1 MLTLLPVE
9 VIEKVLGY
17 VDKQLGANLLIA
29 LAGDCRHRSLIP
41 QLLKHV
47 KLTFSVPQEENVE
60 AGAFSVIDRFRFE
73 GFPFALSINGDHSY
87 YLDDPSFVRGLRELT
102 ITAPFF
108 IPSDLTSL
116 RKLTVLEATEGFD
129 LDFTVFPLL
138 EEVEVAFTDICQP
151 KRVRLGELVSRLKLK
166 EVCGEIEWF
175 PKDPTAFIVEQCYLA
190 NLGEVLARVWP
201 SIKMVEIKETCE
213 YGEEGPAKRFFP
225 YSEEEERVSHNG
237 YSSLDE
243 SQSSESVGYD
253 RWYSAFRKRE
263 ERDMYYITPSSCRSM
278 FLEEYDLQLPPVQGH
293 PLLLEHFESSKVPDL
308 SKHDT
313 PHLRHLRFEEFHS
326 DDATLLSPMQQKQ
339 MRLIKLGDLR
349 DVEVTNSNVEGLKEV
364 VVACAVDG
372 KELDTW
378 VEKLAPDIERL
389 DVKLLSHGV
398 LDFDSTLKHLKL
410 EYCYNTSL
418 VLTFPYV
425 QTLHLERYPHG
436 GLEKVVLDFDRLTEA
451 KLWYGSYRNLEYK
464 CPILQRLELLYAN
477 SIDLNKIPSLVRYLK
492 MVRCTFINSDE
503 QWHFSGD
510 YMGIKKILEIPSGE
524 VTCNTVE
531 IEYPDQLL
539 GYLADDRVRC
549 LINKTLVLAGVRRII
564 LLKCNESSELIPLP
578 LSVEYVAL
586 HDVNLYRKSY
596 FANLKNL
603 THIKLVGVKGVF
615 ELEIPPNIRRFEAVQ
630 LNGSLKWTLTEH
642 LTEVRIVGD
651 NTYLRKRCKFVH
663 PDKTPSLRYLSLDRL
678 PLLGIPEYDRMVKN
692 KHYGVMRSVKEFR
705 KHRPAKL
712 LHIWING
719 EPYCMGDLG
728 TRNDKAP
735 EGTDKKRKATFD
747 SAQPSKH
754 ARS

>member
-1 MLTLLPVE
+1 MLTSLPVE
-9 VIEKVLGY
+9 VVEKVLGY
-17 VDKQLGANLLIA
+17 VDKQSRANLLIA
-29 LAGDCRHRSLIP
+29 LAGDCRYRSLVP
-41 QLLKHV
+41 QLSKHV

-116 RKLTVLEATEGFD
+116 RKLTVLEATEDFD

-175 PKDPTAFIVEQCYLA
+175 PKDPTAFIVEKCYLA

-201 SIKMVEIKETCE
+201 SIKIVEIKETCE

-225 YSEEEERVSHNG
+225 YREEDEKVSHSG
-237 YSSLDE
+237 YSSSDE
-243 SQSSESVGYD
+243 SQSSESSVGYD
-253 RWYSAFRKRE
+253 RWYSAFRKRVR
-263 ERDMYYITPSSCRSM
+263 ERDMYSTYSRRSM

-293 PLLLEHFESSKVPDL
+293 PLLLEHFESSKVPDI

-339 MRLIKLGDLR
+339 MRSIKLRDLR
-349 DVEVTNSNVEGLKEV
+349 GVEVTNSKMEGLKEV

-372 KELDTW
+372 EELDAW

-410 EYCYNTSL
+410 EYSYNTSS

-436 GLEKVVLDFDRLTEA
+436 ASEKVVLDFDRLTEA

-464 CPILQRLELLYAN
+464 CPILQRLELLYTDN
-477 SIDLNKIPSLVRYLK
+477 IDLNKIPSSVRYLK

-510 YMGIKKILEIPSGE
+510 YLGMKEISKIPSGE

-531 IEYPDQLL
+531 IEYPDPSR
-539 GYLADDRVRC
+539 GYLTGDRVRC
-549 LINKTLVLAGVRRII
+549 SINKTLVLAGVRRIT
-564 LLKCNESSELIPLP
+564 LSKCKERSELIPLP
-578 LSVEYVAL
+578 SSVGYVAL
-586 HDVNLYRKSY
+586 HDSVLYQSDY

-603 THIKLVGVKGVF
+603 THIKLVGVEGVY

-630 LNGSLKWTLTEH
+630 LNGSLKWTSTEH

-651 NTYLRKRCKFVH
+651 TSYLRKRCKFVH

-728 TRNDKAP
+728 TRNDKAL
-735 EGTDKKRKATFD
+735 EETDKKRKATFD